1 MTWLLVL
8 AIVSLALAALPV
20 ALFVS
25 NVAQFRRAPVPTVA
39 DAAHRPR
46 VSILIP
52 ARDEEQSIRACVDAA
67 LASHGVEIEVIVL
80 DDHSRDRTA
89 PIVREL
95 AATDPRLRL
104 ETAPPLPAGWC
115 GKQHACHALSELAAH
130 DLLLFIDADV
140 RLAPDAAARAVAFLE
155 QSGAALVS
163 GFPQQ
168 ETESLLEKL
177 LLPLIHVVL
186 LGYLP
191 MWAMRRR
198 PTDPAFGAGC
208 GQFILARRSA
218 YERVGGHAAVRR
230 SLHDGLKLPRAFRA
244 AGFATD
250 LFDASNVAACRMYR
264 SGRACWNGL
273 VKNATEGMASP
284 AAIVPWTV
292 LLLGGHV
299 LPPCLLLAAWGAG
312 ATEAAV
318 VAGVATMLPYAMRIE
333 GAIRFGHSFVGV
345 LLHPVAVALL
355 VMIQWEALLRMLAG
369 RPAGWKGRSY
379 APAVAD

>member
-1 MTWLLVL
+1 MSWLLVL
-8 AIVSLALAALPV
+8 ALVALALAALPAAMFV
-20 ALFVS
+20 ANL
-25 NVAQFRRAPVPTVA
+25 AQFRRAPVPPV
-39 DAAHRPR
+39 DNRIHRPG

-52 ARDEEQSIRACVDAA
+52 ARDEEQSIRACVEAA
-67 LASHGVEIEVIVL
+67 LGSRGVEVEVIVL

-89 PIVREL
+89 LIVRDL
-95 AATDPRLRL
+95 TTTDPRLRL
-104 ETAPPLPAGWC
+104 EPAPPLPSGWC
-115 GKQHACHALSELAAH
+115 GKQHACHALSKLAAH

-140 RLAPDAAARAVAFLE
+140 RLSPDAAARAVAFLE

-163 GFPQQ
+163 GFPKQ

-208 GQFILARRSA
+208 GQLILARRAA

-244 AGFATD
+244 AGFPTD
-250 LFDASNVAACRMYR
+250 LFDTSDVATCRMYR
-264 SGRACWNGL
+264 GGRACWNGL
-273 VKNATEGMASP
+273 AKNATEGMASP

-299 LPPCLLLAAWGAG
+299 LAPCLLLAACSRG
-312 ATEAAV
+312 ATEAAA
-318 VAGVATMLPYAMRIE
+318 VAGIATLLPYAIRVE

-355 VMIQWEALLRMLAG
+355 VIIQWEALLRMLAG